1 MPNESESNMLME
13 GDDIEH
19 DFVIPNTL
27 CNAYDWEDNDINY
40 DLEYL
45 FSTCLEE
52 YDNDV
57 CYTIGAIH
65 AIDANDCDDMQNHKL
80 GDAMFNEYDMF
91 EDLFAGNNACPKLGD
106 AFLNECDPLIP
117 SNFN

>member
-1 MPNESESNMLME
+1 M
-13 GDDIEH
+13 
-19 DFVIPNTL
+19 IPTTC
-27 CNAYDWEDNDINY
+27 CNDYDGEDNDIPY
-40 DLEYL
+40 DHENL

-65 AIDANDCDDMQNHKL
+65 AIDKNDFVDMQNHKL
-80 GDAMFNEYDMF
+80 GDGMFNEYDLF

-106 AFLNECDPLIP
+106 DLLNDMIL
-117 SNFN
+117 